1 MPPRSECRSSVK
13 TGSFFYPL
21 PHCSLN
27 FKHRIDWLLHFK
39 KILSRADAFI
49 RCISQGA
56 LSKNSADL
64 HLVKRATVIIR
75 SRNLIHRND
84 LSPMKMIYRTTTR
97 KAKIVV
103 KIKYCWNSFHFPI
116 NVTFRFVSFRFVSF
130 RFGSF
135 LLHFFFFPIFHD
147 DPEKGYIQEKNQIDT
162 IILFVIYRIS
172 NIALWLKIKYI
183 LITLPFCLSRDILR
197 PREISNLDFKNKR
210 SFKKY
215 YLFLLRKEIRS
226 EELRQEFRRFF
237 DTRKI

>member
-56 LSKNSADL
+56 MSKNSADL

-84 LSPMKMIYRTTTR
+84 LSSMKMIYRTTTR

-116 NVTFRFVSFRFVSF
+116 NVTFSFRFVF
-130 RFGSF
+130 F
-135 LLHFFFFPIFHD
+135 LVHFCFFFFSVFRND
-147 DPEKGYIQEKNQIDT
+147 DPEKESNRQFYSSFTES
-162 IILFVIYRIS
+162 II
-172 NIALWLKIKYI
+172 
-183 LITLPFCLSRDILR
+183 SR
-197 PREISNLDFKNKR
+197 LD
-210 SFKKY
+210 
-215 YLFLLRKEIRS
+215 
-226 EELRQEFRRFF
+226 
-237 DTRKI
+237 

>member
-56 LSKNSADL
+56 MSKNSADL

-84 LSPMKMIYRTTTR
+84 LSSMKMIYRTTTR

-116 NVTFRFVSFRFVSF
+116 NVTFSFRFVF
-130 RFGSF
+130 F
-135 LLHFFFFPIFHD
+135 LVHFCFFFSVFRND
-147 DPEKGYIQEKNQIDT
+147 DPEKESNRQFYSSFTES
-162 IILFVIYRIS
+162 II
-172 NIALWLKIKYI
+172 
-183 LITLPFCLSRDILR
+183 SR
-197 PREISNLDFKNKR
+197 LD
-210 SFKKY
+210 
-215 YLFLLRKEIRS
+215 
-226 EELRQEFRRFF
+226 
-237 DTRKI
+237 